1 IHAVGPVWHG
11 GDAGEPDLLASA
23 YRRSLAVADEIGARS
38 IAFPAISTGIYGYPR
53 DAAATVAVTTLRD
66 TPTRVARVVLVAYDA
81 ATLAVYQSR
90 LSDH

>member
-1 IHAVGPVWHG
+1 
-11 GDAGEPDLLASA
+11 
-23 YRRSLAVADEIGARS
+23 
-38 IAFPAISTGIYGYPR
+38 
-53 DAAATVAVTTLRD
+53 VAVTTLRD